1 MNDDP
6 QFDELLR
13 ATLEEAVSETPRPGI
28 ERRIIA
34 SLPSRQRSHLRWSNW
49 QLWGS
54 LATASAVALA
64 ALSPHLHHR
73 DSLRHSVATIA
84 NATPNSASRRATP
97 EVPSIH
103 EDSLHNRKEHSS
115 TSTVRVSTQEK
126 PAFTLAVKSPT
137 FTQQTPP
144 AATTAEVAT
153 LETSSANEQNFDPE
167 IKPIQIAAIEI
178 PPIRDADTDS
188 QPILPIR
195 IDPIQIAAI
204 EIPSLTDESRKP
216 NQ

>member
-13 ATLEEAVSETPRPGI
+13 ATIEEAVSETPRPGI

-34 SLPSRQRSHLRWSNW
+34 SLPSRQRSRLNWSSW

-54 LATASAVALA
+54 LATASALALA

-73 DSLRHSVATIA
+73 DSLTHSAATVS
-84 NATPNSASRRATP
+84 NATPNSASRLATP
-97 EVPSIH
+97 EVPSIY
-103 EDSLHNRKEHSS
+103 EEPLHNRKEHAS
-115 TSTVRVSTQEK
+115 TSIVRVSTQ
-126 PAFTLAVKSPT
+126 ADSSFTLAVKSPT
-137 FTQQTPP
+137 LTQQTPP
-144 AATTAEVAT
+144 VATAAEVST
-153 LETSSANEQNFDPE
+153 QETSSTNEQNFDPE

-178 PPIRDADTDS
+178 PPIHEADTDS
-188 QPILPIR
+188 QPIPPIR

-204 EIPSLTDESRKP
+204 EIPSLTDEPKKP